1 MGIRL
6 MAEILRP
13 AVAMLVLVVAESA
26 ANADSICGP
35 REDAYL
41 QKLISGLQPYAQ
53 QVTASGKFAA
63 ENEYGAGTMAV
74 TISFLDGGK
83 RRFSYRSADTAGD
96 DWGAIGARPGSTKAG
111 QPGFAFYFAQG
122 KSGACEANV
131 FVKDGRFV
139 TTPIRF
145 VR

>member
-53 QVTASGKFAA
+53 QVTASGKFTA

-96 DWGAIGARPGSTKAG
+96 DWGLLAPGRV
-111 QPGFAFYFAQG
+111 AQKLASQG
-122 KSGACEANV
+122 LRSISPKESRGPAKPM
-131 FVKDGRFV
+131 FS
-139 TTPIRF
+139 
-145 VR
+145 

>member
-53 QVTASGKFAA
+53 QVTASGKFCR
-63 ENEYGAGTMAV
+63 ERVWRRN
-74 TISFLDGGK
+74 DGSHD
-83 RRFSYRSADTAGD
+83 FF
-96 DWGAIGARPGSTKAG
+96 P
-111 QPGFAFYFAQG
+111 
-122 KSGACEANV
+122 
-131 FVKDGRFV
+131 
-139 TTPIRF
+139 
-145 VR
+145 